1 MLMGMTRP
9 RPNNRRDN
17 APRAAE
23 SSLANGT
30 NAYEKRAMF
39 DLWHITH
46 QVGTQAMDA
55 GGYQLV
61 VDRYIAQ
68 QGQ

>member
-9 RPNNRRDN
+9 RPSNRRDN

-23 SSLANGT
+23 SSLANST
-30 NAYEKRAMF
+30 NANEKWAMF
-39 DLWHITH
+39 DLWHIKWD
-46 QVGTQAMDA
+46 TQAMDA

-61 VDRYIAQ
+61 VDRCIAQ

>member
-9 RPNNRRDN
+9 RPSNRRDN

-30 NAYEKRAMF
+30 NACEKWAMF
-39 DLWHITH
+39 DFWHNQWVLKRWMLAAI
-46 QVGTQAMDA
+46 G
-55 GGYQLV
+55 L
-61 VDRYIAQ
+61 
-68 QGQ
+68 